1 MSNNGQTIADR
12 LAAARHV
19 IDGSTVNKAVV
30 KASTHEV
37 QGPKRKHLDYLVTL
51 TGAPNVNLPELANQ
65 LVERTRN
72 SSWVVV
78 FKALVTTHHLMC
90 YGNERFLQSCAS
102 RLCLFSLQ
110 EFQDRSAP
118 AGYDMAMYVRR
129 YARYLNEKSSAYMKV
144 AYDFTRTKRKDD
156 SSQSFKS

>member
-1 MSNNGQTIADR
+1 MGMKKG
-12 LAAARHV
+12 
-19 IDGSTVNKAVV
+19 GSTVNKAVV

-78 FKALVTTHHLMC
+78 FKVNLFALEDFHLTFV
-90 YGNERFLQSCAS
+90 RSTVV
-102 RLCLFSLQ
+102 FS
-110 EFQDRSAP
+110 
-118 AGYDMAMYVRR
+118 GVG
-129 YARYLNEKSSAYMKV
+129 
-144 AYDFTRTKRKDD
+144 DD
-156 SSQSFKS
+156 TSPDVLW